1 MVFRFLGL
9 NTVMAYQRA
18 KVSAFKI
25 VSTRAEQPASAN
37 DGSEM
42 TTVIPNRSTDGGG
55 RSEDQLPTSDM

>member
-1 MVFRFLGL
+1 
-9 NTVMAYQRA
+9 MAYQRA